1 MLSCIPAEIYIST
14 ANADMRKWLDGFA
27 SIVEQQ
33 FKLDPM
39 SSAMF
44 VFHNRY
50 CDKIKI
56 LYWDGDGYCLLYKR
70 IECDKFRFPRKLTG
84 DTFTVS
90 REELD
95 WLMHGLNIEEMRH
108 YNRLKGKAFSTGK
121 ELLNMA

>member
-1 MLSCIPAEIYIST
+1 MLSHSPTEIYIST
-14 ANADMRKWLDGFA
+14 ANVDMRKGIDGFA

-33 FKLDPM
+33 F
-39 SSAMF
+39 
-44 VFHNRY
+44 R
-50 CDKIKI
+50 CDKIKL

-70 IECDKFRFPRKLTG
+70 IERGRFRFPRKLTG

-95 WLMHGLNIEEMRH
+95 WLMHGLSIEEMRH
-108 YNRLKGKAFSTGK
+108 YNRLKGEDFSTER

>member
-1 MLSCIPAEIYIST
+1 MLNHIPSEIYISS
-14 ANADMRKWLDGFA
+14 ANADMRKGLDGFA

-44 VFHNRY
+44 VFHNRH

-70 IECDKFRFPRKLTG
+70 IEHGKFHFPKQLTG
-84 DTFTVS
+84 DIFCVS

-95 WLMHGLNIEEMRH
+95 WLMHGLSVEEMLH
-108 YNRLKGKAFSTGK
+108 YNRLKNKTVST
-121 ELLNMA
+121 ENESFNMA

>member
-1 MLSCIPAEIYIST
+1 MLNHAPTEIYIST
-14 ANADMRKWLDGFA
+14 ANVDMRKGLDGFA

-33 FKLDPM
+33 FRLDPM

-44 VFHNRY
+44 VFHNRH
-50 CDKIKI
+50 CDKIKL

-70 IECDKFRFPRKLTG
+70 IERGRFRFPRKLTG

-95 WLMHGLNIEEMRH
+95 WLMHGLCIEEMRH
-108 YNRLKGKAFSTGK
+108 YNRLKGKDFSTER

>member
-1 MLSCIPAEIYIST
+1 
-14 ANADMRKWLDGFA
+14 MRKGLDGFA

-44 VFHNRY
+44 VFHNRH
-50 CDKIKI
+50 CDKMKI

-70 IECDKFRFPRKLTG
+70 IEHGKFHFPKQLTG
-84 DTFTVS
+84 DIFSVS

-95 WLMHGLNIEEMRH
+95 WLMHGLSVEEMLH
-108 YNRLKGKAFSTGK
+108 YNRLKNKTVST
-121 ELLNMA
+121 ENESFNMA